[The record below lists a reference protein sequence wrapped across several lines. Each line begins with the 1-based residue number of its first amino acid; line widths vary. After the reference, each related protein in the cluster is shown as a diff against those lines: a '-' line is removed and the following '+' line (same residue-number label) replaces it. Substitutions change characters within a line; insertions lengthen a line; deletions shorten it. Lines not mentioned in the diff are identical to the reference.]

1 MKIRTIM
8 AAAATGILL
17 TAAGSS
23 LAWGADWTC
32 PRGYADCT
40 DYEYCRSHEHGDCGG
55 TGQRTGI
62 GYARTGTMDGHPHR
76 TPQGMDA
83 IAETAI
89 MADAGCGFTS
99 QIGKTVLHLA
109 VPDIWSGYA
118 AGIRCR
124 ADHWAIRGY
133 GKTYLLCL
141 YEK

>member
-40 DYEYCRSHEHGDCGG
+40 DYEYCRSHEHGDCEGHWSEDG
-55 TGQRTGI
+55 DL
-62 GYARTGTMDGHPHR
+62 YARTGTMDGHPHR

-89 MADAGCGFTS
+89 MADAAAVHITDRENSTAPGSTGHMERLCGRN
-99 QIGKTVLHLA
+99 QM
-109 VPDIWSGYA
+109 
-118 AGIRCR
+118 
-124 ADHWAIRGY
+124 
-133 GKTYLLCL
+133 
-141 YEK
+141 

>member
-32 PRGYADCT
+32 PR
-40 DYEYCRSHEHGDCGG
+40 
-55 TGQRTGI
+55 GQRTGI

-89 MADAGCGFTS
+89 MADAAAVHITDRENSTAPGSTGHMERLCGRN
-99 QIGKTVLHLA
+99 QM
-109 VPDIWSGYA
+109 
-118 AGIRCR
+118 
-124 ADHWAIRGY
+124 
-133 GKTYLLCL
+133 
-141 YEK
+141 